1 MVSAIASA
9 SSFSEYSWSESRLKS
24 GDLNLS
30 RLRVLKCDSSNSI
43 HLYSNP
49 NTDPNRMPLT
59 KAKASVPDDRYAV
72 SNGSGYAVLICWDEY
87 AIFDRNLDTPYL
99 MEVDTPTPCHAL
111 PETRDKQSVGFVSK
125 KGKNLAPKSN
135 ISASVPD
142 DRYDVSNGSGYSILI
157 CWDEYAIFDRKLDT
171 PYLMEVDTQF
181 SMHGYAVS
189 SLMDTAYWSSE

>member
-1 MVSAIASA
+1 MYCSIISAIAYA
-9 SSFSEYSWSESRLKS
+9 FSSSEYSWSESRLKS
-24 GDLNLS
+24 GNLNLS
-30 RLRVLKCDSSNSI
+30 RLRVLKCLLDDRNSR
-43 HLYSNP
+43 S
-49 NTDPNRMPLT
+49 
-59 KAKASVPDDRYAV
+59 ASVPDDRYAV

-142 DRYDVSNGSGYSILI
+142 DRYDVSNGSGYAILI

-171 PYLMEVDTQF
+171 PYLMEVDTPYSTVDQNSARIRRIF
-181 SMHGYAVS
+181 
-189 SLMDTAYWSSE
+189 LMDTTYWSSE